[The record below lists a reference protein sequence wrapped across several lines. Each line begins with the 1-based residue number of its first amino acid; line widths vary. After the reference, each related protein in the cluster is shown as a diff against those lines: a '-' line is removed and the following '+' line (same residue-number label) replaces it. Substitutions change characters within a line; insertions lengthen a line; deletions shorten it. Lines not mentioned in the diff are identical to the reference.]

1 MRARKRS
8 TDPTITPVL
17 LDDAQAAARYS
28 IGVCNLRKIADAEH
42 AVVRIGRL
50 RRNNV
55 LILDAYFGISTP
67 PAE

>member
-28 IGVCNLRKIADAEH
+28 IGICNLRKIADAEH
-42 AVVRIGRL
+42 AVVKIGRL
-50 RRNNV
+50 RRNNIA
-55 LILDAYFGISTP
+55 ILDRFFGISVLS
-67 PAE
+67 EE

>member
-1 MRARKRS
+1 MRARRRS

-17 LDDAQAAARYS
+17 LDDAAAAARYS
-28 IGVCNLRKIADAEH
+28 IGICNLRKIADAEH

-55 LILDAYFGISTP
+55 LILDRFFGISELP
-67 PAE
+67 EE